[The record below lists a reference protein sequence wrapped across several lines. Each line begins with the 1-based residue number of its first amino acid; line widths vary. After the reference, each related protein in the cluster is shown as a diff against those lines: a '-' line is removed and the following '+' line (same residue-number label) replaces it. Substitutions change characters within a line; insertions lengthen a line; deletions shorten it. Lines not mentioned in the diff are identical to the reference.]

1 MKKKLLTTFILLG
14 IWQVASMI
22 ISKEVILPLPLD
34 VFSKML
40 SFLTQVSFYEAVI
53 ASLSRITLSFMI
65 AFVLGTLLGILS
77 GLYKSIYEFLYPI
90 FALLQT
96 IPQIGYILV
105 LLVWFNSFTALII
118 IVLLML
124 SPSFYHNA
132 YQGIMNI
139 DDTLNDVIS
148 LYHHSLSY
156 NIVHVYIPLI
166 KGYVLSAINNCLPLS
181 LKVGVMAE
189 IFVSSAKGIGKELYI
204 ARVNIDMVSIF
215 AWILWMVVI
224 ILSISAI
231 SQKLVNKLNNE

>member
-1 MKKKLLTTFILLG
+1 MKKKLLTSLILLG

-34 VFSKML
+34 VFLKML
-40 SFLTQVSFYEAVI
+40 SFLADVSFYEAVGATLFRI
-53 ASLSRITLSFMI
+53 ALSFMI
-65 AFVLGTLLGILS
+65 AFLLGTLLGILS
-77 GLYKSIYEFLYPI
+77 GLYKGVYELLYPI

-96 IPQIGYILV
+96 IPQIGFILV
-105 LLVWFNSFTALII
+105 LLVWFNSFNALII

-124 SPSFYHNA
+124 LPSFYHNA
-132 YQGIMNI
+132 CQGVMNI

-148 LYHHSLSY
+148 LYHHSLFY
-156 NIVHVYIPLI
+156 NIIHVYIPLI
-166 KGYVLSAINNCLPLS
+166 KGYILSAVHNCLPLS

-215 AWILWMVVI
+215 AWILWMVII
-224 ILSISAI
+224 ILAI
-231 SQKLVNKLNNE
+231 SEVSKIIVKKINSE

>member
-34 VFSKML
+34 VFSKMF
-40 SFLTQVSFYEAVI
+40 SFLTQVSFYEAII
-53 ASLSRITLSFMI
+53 ASLSRIALSFMI
-65 AFVLGTLLGILS
+65 AFILGTLLGILS
-77 GLYKSIYEFLYPI
+77 GLYKSIYEFLYPV

-124 SPSFYHNA
+124 LPSFYHNA

-139 DDTLNDVIS
+139 DDTLKDVIS
-148 LYHHSLSY
+148 LYHHSLPY

>member
-34 VFSKML
+34 VLNKML
-40 SFLTQVSFYEAVI
+40 SFLSDASFYEAVI
-53 ASLSRITLSFMI
+53 ATLSRIALSFMM
-65 AFVLGTLLGILS
+65 AFILGTTLGILS
-77 GLYKSIYEFLYPI
+77 GLYKSVYEFLYPV
-90 FALLQT
+90 FAFLQT

-124 SPSFYHNA
+124 LPSFYHNA
-132 YQGIMNI
+132 YQGIVNI
-139 DDTLNDVIS
+139 DDTLTDVIS

-156 NIVHVYIPLI
+156 NIMHVYIPLI
-166 KGYVLSAINNCLPLS
+166 KGYILSAIQNCLPLS

-189 IFVSSAKGIGKELYI
+189 IFVSSSKGIGKELYI
-204 ARVNIDMVSIF
+204 ARVNIDMVGIF

-224 ILSISAI
+224 ILTINAI
-231 SQKLVNKLNNE
+231 SDMIAKKLNKE

>member
-1 MKKKLLTTFILLG
+1 MKKKLLTTFLLLG

-40 SFLTQVSFYEAVI
+40 SFLADVSFYEAVI
-53 ASLSRITLSFMI
+53 ATLSRIALSFMI
-65 AFVLGTLLGILS
+65 AFILGTLLGILS
-77 GLYKSIYEFLYPI
+77 GLYEIIYDLLYPI

-124 SPSFYHNA
+124 LPSFYHNA
-132 YQGIMNI
+132 YQGIKNI

-148 LYHHSLSY
+148 LYHHPLSY
-156 NIVHVYIPLI
+156 NIIHVYIPLI
-166 KGYVLSAINNCLPLS
+166 KGYILSAINNCLPLS

-189 IFVSSAKGIGKELYI
+189 IFVSSAKGIGKQLYI

-224 ILSISAI
+224 ILTISAI

>member
-124 SPSFYHNA
+124 LVSYH
-132 YQGIMNI
+132 
-139 DDTLNDVIS
+139 LP
-148 LYHHSLSY
+148 
-156 NIVHVYIPLI
+156 PLI
-166 KGYVLSAINNCLPLS
+166 CYTT
-181 LKVGVMAE
+181 
-189 IFVSSAKGIGKELYI
+189 IFFYQ
-204 ARVNIDMVSIF
+204 
-215 AWILWMVVI
+215 
-224 ILSISAI
+224 
-231 SQKLVNKLNNE
+231 SQSNKKSRLLCF

>member
-40 SFLTQVSFYEAVI
+40 SFLAESSFYEAVF
-53 ASLSRITLSFMI
+53 ATLSRIALSFMI

-77 GLYKSIYEFLYPI
+77 GLYKSIYELLYPV

-105 LLVWFNSFTALII
+105 LLVWFNSFTALIV

-124 SPSFYHNA
+124 IPSFYHNA
-132 YQGIMNI
+132 YHGIINI

-148 LYHHSLSY
+148 LYHHSLPY
-156 NIVHVYIPLI
+156 NIFHVYIPLVR
-166 KGYVLSAINNCLPLS
+166 GYILSAINNCLPLS

-189 IFVSSAKGIGKELYI
+189 IFVSSEIGIGKELYM

-215 AWILWMVVI
+215 AWILWMVII
-224 ILSISAI
+224 ILSINAL
-231 SQKLVNKLNNE
+231 SQKIVKKLNNE